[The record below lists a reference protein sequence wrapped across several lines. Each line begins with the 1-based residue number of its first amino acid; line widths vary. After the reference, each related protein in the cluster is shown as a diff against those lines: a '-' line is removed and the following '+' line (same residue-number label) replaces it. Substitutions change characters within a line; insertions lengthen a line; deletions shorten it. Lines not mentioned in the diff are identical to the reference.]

1 MLTIHR
7 PSLGVRRTVGGPVEP
22 GCAVLVATPHVV
34 AAGPYEELL
43 SADHARLSR
52 AEGDDPAGAAGWTP
66 EVRVREWD
74 GLLEPGRHE
83 PDGPALLERAY
94 WPDPR
99 EADELGAE
107 PLTGEAFAALP
118 MTPTRLRQSAR
129 RGVQRLLAR
138 GTVMVE
144 GPFTDPAIAT
154 IVQRSGMGVT
164 RLGDRAAELLPRLLE
179 VAPVRNADF
188 VLRAADGTCLATVL
202 AGRLVFRR
210 R

>member
-1 MLTIHR
+1 LLTIHR
-7 PSLGVRRTVGGPVEP
+7 PSLGVRRAVGGPVEP

-34 AAGPYEELL
+34 AAGPFEELL
-43 SADHARLSR
+43 HADHARLAR
-52 AEGDDPAGAAGWTP
+52 AEGDTPAEAAGWSP

-83 PDGPALLERAY
+83 PDGRALLEHAY

-99 EADELGAE
+99 EADELGTE
-107 PLTGEAFAALP
+107 PLTGAAFAALP
-118 MTPTRLRQSAR
+118 MTGARLRQSAR
-129 RGVQRLLAR
+129 RGVQRLLAL
-138 GTVMVE
+138 GTVTVE
-144 GPFTDPAIAT
+144 GPFSDPAIAT

-164 RLGDRAAELLPRLLE
+164 SLQSRGGELLPRLLE
-179 VAPVRNADF
+179 VGPVRNADF
-188 VLRAADGTCLATVL
+188 VIRAADGSCLATVL

>member
-1 MLTIHR
+1 
-7 PSLGVRRTVGGPVEP
+7 VEP

-34 AAGPYEELL
+34 AAGPVEELL
-43 SADHARLSR
+43 RADHAGLAR
-52 AEGDDPAGAAGWTP
+52 AEGDAPAGDAGWTP
-66 EVRVREWD
+66 EVRVRDWD

-99 EADELGAE
+99 EADELGTE

-118 MTPTRLRQSAR
+118 MTGARLRQSAR
-129 RGVQRLLAR
+129 RGVQRLLAL
-138 GTVMVE
+138 GTVKVE

-154 IVQRSGMGVT
+154 IVQRSGMSVT
-164 RLGDRAAELLPRLLE
+164 SLGDRAGELLPRLLE
-179 VAPVRNADF
+179 IAPVRDADF
-188 VLRAADGTCLATVL
+188 VLRAADGSCLATVL

>member
-7 PSLGVRRTVGGPVEP
+7 PSLGVRRTVDGPVEP
-22 GCAVLVATPHVV
+22 GFAVLVATPHVV

-43 SADHARLSR
+43 RADHARLAR
-52 AEGDDPAGAAGWTP
+52 AEGDGPAGPAGWTP
-66 EVRVREWD
+66 EVRVREWE

-83 PDGPALLERAY
+83 PDGSALLERAY

-99 EADELGAE
+99 EADELGSD

-118 MTPTRLRQSAR
+118 MTAARLRQSAR

-138 GTVMVE
+138 GTVKVE
-144 GPFTDPAIAT
+144 GPFTDPAVAT

-164 RLGDRAAELLPRLLE
+164 SLGDRAAELLPRLLE

-188 VLRAADGTCLATVL
+188 VVRAADGTCLATVL